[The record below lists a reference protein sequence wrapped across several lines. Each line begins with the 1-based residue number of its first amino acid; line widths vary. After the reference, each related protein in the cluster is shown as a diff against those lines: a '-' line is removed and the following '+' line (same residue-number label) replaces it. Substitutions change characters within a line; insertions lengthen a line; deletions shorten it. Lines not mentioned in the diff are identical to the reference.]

1 MKSYC
6 LSMLLFVSS
15 VLASVGFA
23 AEKDPNIFYGRS
35 FSSDGDTLFYRVMYP
50 KGYADNTK
58 KKYPLVLVL
67 HGADAL
73 AKQGQR
79 YNAKQLSSPVAELFA
94 QNTVKDSF
102 PAIVLYP
109 QCEECDH
116 WAEMGVSTPGNVVA
130 FPEDPE
136 QTYSGDL
143 LEGMVKYYI
152 KHYPVDENRI
162 YLIGLGALGGSGALD
177 LAARKPKYFAAVVSL
192 GGAIH
197 PNRTKALR
205 KTPLRLY
212 SSDAI
217 VDVPLTLVRDVY
229 IELQAAG
236 AKACEPVFELENKDE
251 AECVRT
257 AANSKGFL
265 RWIFSQKKK

>member
-1 MKSYC
+1 MKSFY
-6 LSMLLFVSS
+6 LFLL
-15 VLASVGFA
+15 VLASTVLTSVGFA
-23 AEKDPNIFYGRS
+23 AEKDPNVFYGRS

-50 KGYADNTK
+50 NGYADNTK

-67 HGADAL
+67 HGADAFS
-73 AKQGQR
+73 KKGQR
-79 YNAKQLSSPVAELFA
+79 YNAKQLKSPVAELFTQKA
-94 QNTVKDSF
+94 VKDSF

-109 QCEECDH
+109 QCEEGDS
-116 WAEMGVSTPGNVVA
+116 WAGMSASKQNDVIP
-130 FPEDPE
+130 FPENPE
-136 QTYSGDL
+136 QTYSGEL

-162 YLIGLGALGGSGALD
+162 YIIGLGSVGGSGALD

-192 GGAIH
+192 GGAIN
-197 PNRTKALR
+197 PERTKALR
-205 KTPLRLY
+205 KMPLRLY
-212 SSDAI
+212 SSESM

-236 AKACEPVFELENKDE
+236 AKFCDPVFELGEISE
-251 AECVRT
+251 EEMVRT

-265 RWIFSQKKK
+265 RWIFTQKRK